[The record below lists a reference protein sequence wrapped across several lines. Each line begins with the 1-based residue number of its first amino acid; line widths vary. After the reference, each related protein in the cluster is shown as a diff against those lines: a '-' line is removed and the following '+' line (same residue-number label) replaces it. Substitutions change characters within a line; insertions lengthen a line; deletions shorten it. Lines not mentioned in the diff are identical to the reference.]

1 MEILTKRIVRI
12 FTVLIGIWIVFIP
25 FKGICSDDDKEYSLK
40 AAFLY
45 NFAKFV
51 QWPDTAFR
59 SPDEPVLLC
68 ILGTSFF
75 GNALGTI
82 ENREVIPPRRLSVK
96 LCENIGEISGCHML
110 FISSSES
117 ENLSSI
123 LSVTQT
129 IPMLTVSDSEGF
141 AQRGV
146 MINLVNIDNK
156 LRFEINTEAVN
167 QMPFRLSS
175 NLLKLAIIVNPA
187 SSKE

>member
-1 MEILTKRIVRI
+1 MEILTKSIMRV

-25 FKGICSDDDKEYSLK
+25 FKGRCSDEDKEYLVK

-51 QWPDTAFR
+51 HWPETAFR

-68 ILGTSFF
+68 ILGTSPF
-75 GNALGTI
+75 GNALKTI
-82 ENREVIPPRRLSVK
+82 EKSEVIPERNLSVK
-96 LCENIGEISGCHML
+96 LCKNIGEVSGCHML

-123 LSVTQT
+123 LSAIQT
-129 IPMLTVSDSEGF
+129 MPMLTVSDSKGF

-146 MINLVNIDNK
+146 MINLVRIDNK
-156 LRFEINTEAVN
+156 MRFEINTEAVN
-167 QMPFRLSS
+167 KMPFTLSS

-187 SSKE
+187 FSKE

>member
-1 MEILTKRIVRI
+1 MEILTKP
-12 FTVLIGIWIVFIP
+12 VLRLSVLLMGIWIVLLP
-25 FKGICSDDDKEYSLK
+25 VKGRCWENDKEYLLK

-51 QWPDTAFR
+51 HWSDTAFR

-68 ILGTSFF
+68 ILGNSPF
-75 GNALGTI
+75 GNALQTI
-82 ENREVIPPRRLSVK
+82 ENREVIPERNLSVK
-96 LCENIGEISGCHML
+96 LCRDIGEISVCHIL

-123 LSVTQT
+123 LSATQT
-129 IPMLTVSDSEGF
+129 MPMLTVSDSQGF

-146 MINLVNIDNK
+146 MINLVKTDNK

-167 QMPFRLSS
+167 KMPFTLSS
-175 NLLKLAIIVNPA
+175 NLLKLAIIINPA